1 MRRKLGVS
9 AGMMVWRRHERAK
22 RGTTCPH
29 GCAAHHASD
38 HEAHCEAHHEAGQ
51 EPRQETRQETRH
63 EVRYEVRVVGCV
75 GLLTALLAV
84 CGCSGTGSAA
94 EDDAR
99 AASSGLA
106 DALEV
111 IRQAADVL
119 LESGSSQARTAME
132 MVSGGTR
139 LTISG
144 EGSFD
149 YDTGV
154 GELLLTL
161 PAAQPAGAEPV
172 PSEPVTEVFAPGE
185 LYMKNRGAG
194 VPADK
199 WVRVDV
205 TTIADGNLVTGGA
218 TDPITAFELLRGAS
232 SVSDLGETELNGETV
247 RHYRGVTDIAAAQ
260 EVASGVAKEQFEAA
274 VAGEGFA
281 RTLVPF
287 DVYIGEDGLPR
298 KIRHEFSFA
307 GVGGTAP
314 QPVEVASTVLLFDF
328 GTPVDVTM
336 PGDGAVYSGTVS

>member
-9 AGMMVWRRHERAK
+9 AGMVVWRRHERAK

-29 GCAAHHASD
+29 GCAAHHESDPHESD
-38 HEAHCEAHHEAGQ
+38 H
-51 EPRQETRQETRH
+51 EPRQEARH

-94 EDDAR
+94 EDDAG
-99 AASSGLA
+99 AARDGLA

-111 IRQAADVL
+111 IRQAADAL
-119 LESGSSQARTAME
+119 MESGSSQARTAME

-161 PAAQPAGAEPV
+161 PAAQPAGTEPV
-172 PSEPVTEVFAPGE
+172 ASEQPVTEVFAPGE

-260 EVASGVAKEQFEAA
+260 EAASGVAREQFEAA

-314 QPVEVASTVLLFDF
+314 QPVEVASTVVLFDF

>member
-9 AGMMVWRRHERAK
+9 AGMVVWRRHERAK
-22 RGTTCPH
+22 CGTTCPH
-29 GCAAHHASD
+29 GCV
-38 HEAHCEAHHEAGQ
+38 
-51 EPRQETRQETRH
+51 TRH
-63 EVRYEVRVVGCV
+63 EARVVGCA

-94 EDDAR
+94 EDDAQ
-99 AASSGLA
+99 AAAAGLT

-119 LESGSSQARTAME
+119 LESGSSQAHTAMQ

-139 LTISG
+139 ITISG

-149 YDTGV
+149 YGDGV

-161 PAAQPAGAEPV
+161 PAAQSAGGEPV
-172 PSEPVTEVFAPGE
+172 AAEPVTEVFSPGE

-205 TTIADGNLVTGGA
+205 TTVADGNLVTGGA

-247 RHYRGVTDIAAAQ
+247 RHYRGVTDILAAQ
-260 EVASGVAKEQFEAA
+260 EAATGVAKEQFAAA

-298 KIRHEFSFA
+298 KVRLEFSFA
-307 GVGGTAP
+307 GVGGMAP
-314 QPVEVASTVLLFDF
+314 QPVEVASTVMLFGF
-328 GTPVDVTM
+328 GTPVEVAM